1 MVPCVYQNTC
11 WPPWTLSSISTHF
24 RVHAG
29 ILALLT
35 LHSKLLQLMGF
46 YAYPL
51 LISPYNPAIMA
62 VCTLSLAHTFFLFSP
77 SFLTL
82 LLLLAPD
89 QAQSTTSFFYSGFL
103 QMFLTVPSLTSTV
116 KTICFTTPWSS
127 HVFSV
132 YIWDW
137 DSQFTHLQVCLCCDP
152 TPMTQGQCFLL
163 YNTYSIIFLLP
174 LI

>member
-1 MVPCVYQNTC
+1 MLASWLFSHSTPNF
-11 WPPWTLSSISTHF
+11 PSSWASMPTPSSF
-24 RVHAG
+24 
-29 ILALLT
+29 LLII
-35 LHSKLLQLMGF
+35 LLQWLYVVF
-46 YAYPL
+46 LWP
-51 LISPYNPAIMA
+51 
-62 VCTLSLAHTFFLFSP
+62 TLSLL

-89 QAQSTTSFFYSGFL
+89 QVQSTTFSFYSGFL

-116 KTICFTTPWSS
+116 KTIYLTIPWSS

-137 DSQFTHLQVCLCCDP
+137 NSQFTHLQVCLCCDP
-152 TPMTQGQCFLL
+152 MPMTQGQCFLL

-174 LI
+174 LIEVNDINVIYII